1 MLLEVG
7 ADSSHVQT
15 LEDLRPLMKV
25 GIPGLGLAVAEPMA
39 VEAISFQQGGK
50 PGLPSPVTIRW
61 ELWHVHSD
69 VYGWLN
75 VMNNPRSTFTN
86 VLVEGLSTFHTDYI
100 DADPLSQ

>member
-61 ELWHVHSD
+61 KRFRELRHA
-69 VYGWLN
+69 L
-75 VMNNPRSTFTN
+75 
-86 VLVEGLSTFHTDYI
+86 
-100 DADPLSQ
+100 